1 MPNLLASEINIEQ
14 AIIDGYLVDLS
25 SKYPNSYPNI
35 IKKLK
40 SLGLQLEETKIALT
54 KPVFEQY
61 VRVPQR
67 ISRQD
72 SEVERLWDLLIGL
85 LWSEKLPTQQ
95 LFAFRVITIPVVE
108 KHPLADEID
117 FTGKSN
123 LPSSFHRIC
132 WLKGIPSGEYLVLT
146 LGQEEW

>member
-1 MPNLLASEINIEQ
+1 MPILLASEINIQQ
-14 AIIDGYLVDLS
+14 AITDGYLVDP
-25 SKYPNSYPNI
+25 SKNYPNSYPNI

-40 SLGLQLEETKIALT
+40 SLGLQLGETKIALT
-54 KPVFEQY
+54 KAVFEQY

-85 LWSEKLPTQQ
+85 LWSEKLPTKQ

-108 KHPLADEID
+108 NHPQADEVD
-117 FTGKSN
+117 FRDKSN
-123 LPSSFHRIC
+123 RNL
-132 WLKGIPSGEYLVLT
+132 
-146 LGQEEW
+146 